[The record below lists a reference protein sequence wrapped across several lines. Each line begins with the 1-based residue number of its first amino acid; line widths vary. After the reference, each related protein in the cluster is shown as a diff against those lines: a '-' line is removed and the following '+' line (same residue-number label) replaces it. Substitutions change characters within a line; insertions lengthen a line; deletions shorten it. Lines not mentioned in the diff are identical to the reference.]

1 MNGSEDNRERA
12 MPAQFGFVIIEPLKS
27 TLERNFTESAALV
40 VNQYDFGLMLHL
52 PNVRKQ
58 TTEPGNEHDVRTVT
72 FPGCRP
78 GNLVADENP
87 HPLRAKVAD
96 NQKLAVSISC
106 CLVDHD
112 QHARPSQN
120 APGSKVT
127 TSKFSHHRWR

>member
-1 MNGSEDNRERA
+1 ML
-12 MPAQFGFVIIEPLKS
+12 AQFGFVIIEPFKS
-27 TLERNFTESAALV
+27 PPERRFAQSAALV
-40 VNQYDFGLMLHL
+40 VDQYDFGMMLHL

-58 TTEPGNEHDVRTVT
+58 TTEPGNEDDVRTVT
-72 FPGCRP
+72 FPRRRP

-87 HPLRAKVAD
+87 HPLRTKVAD

-120 APGSKVT
+120 APGLRVT